1 MTPTRTRLSHR
12 AHPRSRGE
20 NGVSPV
26 VPTNQ
31 RGSSPLTRGKPA
43 SGPGFGQRPGLIPAH
58 AGKTRPWR
66 TCRPP
71 CRAHPRSRGENLFA
85 SMVIV
90 PSWGSSPLTRGKHD
104 EVAVDGSRGGLIPA
118 HAGKTYRYR
127 QTKRLSGAHPR
138 SRGENRRTSG
148 SSACRS
154 GSSPLTRG
162 KPCGVHIYDLT
173 DGLIPAHAGKTRQ
186 DRESYAGS
194 WAHPRSRGENAGN
207 IGSDAGTS
215 GSSPLTRGK
224 PGNWVVGGKA
234 AGLIPAHAGKTTQT
248 PGSPCRRGAHPRS
261 RGENIKAAAAVVAEW
276 GSSPLTRGKPYWP
289 AWVVRM
295 RRLIP
300 AHAGKTLYRAGHQ
313 HPARAHPRSRGENV

>member
-1 MTPTRTRLSHR
+1 MVRV
-12 AHPRSRGE
+12 G
-20 NGVSPV
+20 
-26 VPTNQ
+26 
-31 RGSSPLTRGKPA
+31 GSSPLTRGKPIGIGKRNDSA
-43 SGPGFGQRPGLIPAH
+43 GLIPAH
-58 AGKTRPWR
+58 AGKTAGRRDRAPAGA
-66 TCRPP
+66 
-71 CRAHPRSRGENLFA
+71 AHPRSRGEN
-85 SMVIV
+85 SV
-90 PSWGSSPLTRGKHD
+90 P
-104 EVAVDGSRGGLIPA
+104 
-118 HAGKTYRYR
+118 AGP
-127 QTKRLSGAHPR
+127 SH
-138 SRGENRRTSG
+138 SV
-148 SSACRS
+148 S

-224 PGNWVVGGKA
+224 PGNWGVGGKA